1 MKNILLIFLIILSGC
16 TNFTEPEPKSYTAT
30 VDEWGK
36 TDTATTHADSVRD
49 ATHQDSIRF
58 GIIKE

>member
-1 MKNILLIFLIILSGC
+1 MKNILLLFLIILSGC
-16 TNFTEPEPKSYTAT
+16 AKLTEPEQKSYTAT
-30 VDEWGK
+30 IDEWGK
-36 TDTATTHADSVRD
+36 TDTATTHTDSVRE